1 MRRQR
6 TIAFGFIG
14 LIVLSSLLVLG
25 FSILT
30 LQRDG
35 GSLTIILE
43 NTVLRMVAIYLLFI
57 LVVLILRY
65 SITILLSYLEHI
77 NIVSRRDSSATEA
90 NDLSLPMIS
99 LVVPAYNEGVLI
111 EAALKALLNLDYPNY
126 EIIVVDDGSSDD
138 TYYKALRLSETS
150 ADVPVRVLTQPNAG
164 KAQALNKGISMAH
177 GEFVLCMDGDSK
189 LSSNTLRACVRHF
202 ADARVGAVAGNVK
215 VINRNNIWS
224 RIQALEYIEGLAM
237 ARKAQS
243 FAHVVN
249 IIPGPLGMFR
259 KEVLREVGGY
269 DHHTFAEDCDLTLK
283 LLMHGW
289 HIVYEPA
296 AVAWVETP
304 SSLLNLLKQRYRWT
318 RGILQ
323 ATTRHGW
330 ALWSPRRAGVN
341 FWILWYMLFEGV
353 VWPFSNVLSNLFF
366 VYVSFEYGLITLLFF
381 WWLQLTLL
389 DLIAASYCVLI
400 EKEDPKIIPYAIL
413 FRLLYINIID
423 VAKVLATIEE
433 WRGTTMTWGK
443 LEREGHL

>member
-138 TYYKALRLSETS
+138 TYYKALRISETS
-150 ADVPVRVLTQPNAG
+150 ADVPVRVLP
-164 KAQALNKGISMAH
+164 SPMP
-177 GEFVLCMDGDSK
+177 
-189 LSSNTLRACVRHF
+189 
-202 ADARVGAVAGNVK
+202 AR
-215 VINRNNIWS
+215 
-224 RIQALEYIEGLAM
+224 
-237 ARKAQS
+237 
-243 FAHVVN
+243 
-249 IIPGPLGMFR
+249 
-259 KEVLREVGGY
+259 
-269 DHHTFAEDCDLTLK
+269 
-283 LLMHGW
+283 
-289 HIVYEPA
+289 
-296 AVAWVETP
+296 
-304 SSLLNLLKQRYRWT
+304 
-318 RGILQ
+318 
-323 ATTRHGW
+323 
-330 ALWSPRRAGVN
+330 RR
-341 FWILWYMLFEGV
+341 
-353 VWPFSNVLSNLFF
+353 P
-366 VYVSFEYGLITLLFF
+366 
-381 WWLQLTLL
+381 
-389 DLIAASYCVLI
+389 
-400 EKEDPKIIPYAIL
+400 
-413 FRLLYINIID
+413 
-423 VAKVLATIEE
+423 
-433 WRGTTMTWGK
+433 
-443 LEREGHL
+443 